1 MERKQKIIFCFS
13 GGKDS
18 AIALYEL
25 QRSPEYEIVALLTTI
40 TEDYNRVSMHGLRRA
55 LLHRQT
61 ESLGYPLEVVMIP
74 KDASS
79 ERYESAMAA
88 MLRKYKDA
96 GVRSVA
102 FGDVFGADVRG
113 YRENNLSKV
122 AMTGIFP
129 LWRRETAALAR
140 QFIELGFGAVITCV
154 DSKALGKSFLG
165 RNFDESFLKDLPAG
179 VDPCGENGE
188 FHSFVYAG
196 PIFRQ
201 PIAFKTGRTVFRKNR
216 FYFCDLLP

>member
-18 AIALYEL
+18 ATALYEL
-25 QRSPEYEIVALLTTI
+25 QQSPEYEIVALLTTV
-40 TEDYNRVSMHGLRRA
+40 TEDYDRVSMHGFRRA

-61 ESLGYPLEVVMIP
+61 ESLGYPLEEVMIP

-102 FGDVFGADVRG
+102 FGDVSGADVRKS
-113 YRENNLSKV
+113 RENNLSKV
-122 AMTGIFP
+122 AMLFE
-129 LWRRETAALAR
+129 LSFFLYHLKQQDQAL
-140 QFIELGFGAVITCV
+140 
-154 DSKALGKSFLG
+154 
-165 RNFDESFLKDLPAG
+165 P
-179 VDPCGENGE
+179 
-188 FHSFVYAG
+188 
-196 PIFRQ
+196 
-201 PIAFKTGRTVFRKNR
+201 
-216 FYFCDLLP
+216 